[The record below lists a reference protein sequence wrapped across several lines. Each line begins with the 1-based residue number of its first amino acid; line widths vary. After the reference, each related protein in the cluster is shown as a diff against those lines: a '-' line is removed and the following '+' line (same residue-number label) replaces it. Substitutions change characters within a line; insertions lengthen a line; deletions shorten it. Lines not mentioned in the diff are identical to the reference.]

1 MTTSPHHGPG
11 PQPPLKD
18 CPDDGALREALA
30 AACMRLG
37 ARGAALFVLRD
48 NGLRCAARH
57 RLPMATVRRLTA
69 MLAAPAAT
77 HSLAS
82 ARSLRLSLA
91 DSGKP
96 AARPGKDAGSAL
108 AVPVPRADA
117 PPALLLLVFAKD
129 APLAPARR
137 RAVRRLAVL
146 LGAVL
151 ARSSP
156 PAAAALSAA
165 VVAPPVGEPEAQGRL
180 ARALA
185 DVWAATATAGD
196 VAQAGRA
203 AARVVLAALPGVDFV
218 HAWLVSDDE
227 RRFLRVAVGG
237 AEPEGPAPVE
247 LPADREVGLAR
258 VLRAGSPVIWGA
270 GGRRWPARLRAYAR
284 AVEAATVAQVP
295 MFGAGRVVGLLS
307 LFSRRPRTYTGEELA
322 FLMTVAGQLGG
333 QLEAVRAR
341 ARAEEERRR
350 LRLVIDVLPAG
361 VMIVDRGG
369 RMQVANQAALR
380 ILGLTVTAEGQPV
393 QQASRYHLRPA
404 AGRTFRSADEYIAR
418 VLAGGAVQGIEMV
431 MRRPDG
437 SEVPV
442 RVSAAPL
449 RTPEGDPDGCVVVL
463 QDISALKE
471 VERLKDQFINMV
483 SHELRTPTTTIRGGA
498 LTLLRRSDRLDEETR
513 RQLLQDVAD
522 ESERLHHLV
531 EDLLTLS
538 RAEAGMQIAPEP
550 VRLHRLVNKV
560 VLDLGARLATCQ
572 LTVDVPRDLPLVEAD
587 PLALEQV
594 LRNLLENAARHSR
607 TGARVEITAT
617 AAEHEVVVSVLDGG
631 PGLDPEDLER
641 VFEPFYRSQAAI
653 RAGVPGAGLGLAV
666 CRRLVELQGGR
677 IWAERRPGGGAAFR
691 FTLPR
696 APEAAE

>member
-1 MTTSPHHGPG
+1 VV
-11 PQPPLKD
+11 
-18 CPDDGALREALA
+18 LREALA
-30 AACMRLG
+30 AACTLLG
-37 ARGAALFVLRD
+37 ARGAALLVLRD
-48 NGLRCAARH
+48 DGVRCAARH
-57 RLPMATVRRLTA
+57 NLSTAAVRRLTA
-69 MLAAPAAT
+69 MLAVPAAVR
-77 HSLAS
+77 SLATG
-82 ARSLRLSLA
+82 RSLRLSPA
-91 DSGKP
+91 ESAKP
-96 AARPGKDAGSAL
+96 AARSGGDAGSAL
-108 AVPVPRADA
+108 VVPVPHAGA
-117 PPALLLLVFAKD
+117 PPALLLLLFAGD
-129 APLAPARR
+129 TPPAHR
-137 RAVRRLAVL
+137 RAARRLAALV
-146 LGAVL
+146 GAVL
-151 ARSSP
+151 ARPSP
-156 PAAAALSAA
+156 PAAAGLTAGCTGPAE
-165 VVAPPVGEPEAQGRL
+165 EPEARGRL

-185 DVWAATATAGD
+185 DVWAATAAAGD

-203 AARVVLAALPGVDFV
+203 AARVVRAALPGVDFV

-237 AEPEGPAPVE
+237 EEPEEPAPVE
-247 LPADREVGLAR
+247 LPVDREVGLAR
-258 VLRAGSPVIWGA
+258 VLRAGRPVIWGV

-284 AVEAATVAQVP
+284 AVGAATVAQVP

-307 LFSRRPRTYTGEELA
+307 LFSRRPRPYTGEELA

-333 QLEAVRAR
+333 QLDAVRTR

-350 LRLVIDVLPAG
+350 LRLVIDVLPEG
-361 VMIVDRGG
+361 VMIVDRRG
-369 RMQVANQAALR
+369 RMQVANQAATR
-380 ILGLTVTAEGQPV
+380 ILGLTLTAEGQPM
-393 QQASRYHLRPA
+393 QRASQYHLRPA
-404 AGRTFRSADEYIAR
+404 AGRTFRSADEYILRA
-418 VLAGGAVQGIEMV
+418 LAGGAVQGAEMV

-449 RTPEGDPDGCVVVL
+449 RTPEGELDGCVVVL

-498 LTLLRRSDRLDEETR
+498 LTLLRRGDYLDAETR

-538 RAEAGMQIAPEP
+538 RAEAGMHITPEP
-550 VRLHRLVNKV
+550 LRLHRLVNKV
-560 VLDLGARLATCQ
+560 VLDLGARLAGCQ

-607 TGARVEITAT
+607 PGARVEITA
-617 AAEHEVVVSVLDGG
+617 AASEREVVVSVLDGG

-696 APEAAE
+696 APEAVE